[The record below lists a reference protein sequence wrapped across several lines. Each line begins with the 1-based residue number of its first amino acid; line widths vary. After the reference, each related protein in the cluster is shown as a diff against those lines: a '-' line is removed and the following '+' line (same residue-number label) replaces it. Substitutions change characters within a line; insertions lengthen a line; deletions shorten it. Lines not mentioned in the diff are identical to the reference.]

1 MEKIDIIKLMKK
13 NKEEQEKSHTNFEE
27 ELYTKLLYEYYDEYI
42 HYNLLTLSKNGIIS
56 YKLNSDDIEER
67 EQAED
72 IKDFVLHTI
81 QDIVKHSDTDINDL
95 AKKEL
100 QAFTYLDSLYS
111 RQDDF
116 YSKSM
121 LADYY
126 DKKGSDNLNLLKT
139 KDKAF
144 KKEVANEI
152 CDVVIAR
159 TNIKTI
165 NNFYKKYVI
174 TTFDNLYK
182 ENKIDFDIIKTD
194 DRTKKIKDNILSTL
208 ISFIVELHK
217 LAERNNI
224 IKDDLPI
231 FNFIFTE
238 YEDVKQAMAHL
249 FVGQFLDIYKTKDF
263 QDYLNSNDSG
273 IYDIYLMTEKELEEH
288 KKIIDKYNI
297 IEQKIQEIM
306 ICGVFNALN
315 TLNKQGTIIFD
326 MSSKNQ
332 RIETITKNI
341 ITLITKL
348 FREMALTYLYN
359 EEENK
364 NKKIG
369 IMEYLFLDMTEENYQ
384 KKKILLNGIMNMFL
398 SYYPNIDF
406 EDTDYIN
413 NREIVVYSSKEISE
427 EELLKKIKKE
437 MSVEIE

>member
-13 NKEEQEKSHTNFEE
+13 NKEDQEKSHTNFEE

-42 HYNLLTLSKNGIIS
+42 HYNLLTLSKNGVIS

-95 AKKEL
+95 TKKEL

-111 RQDDF
+111 RHDDF

-194 DRTKKIKDNILSTL
+194 DRTKKIKDNILYTL

-249 FVGQFLDIYKTKDF
+249 FVGQFLDIYKTKNF

>member
-13 NKEEQEKSHTNFEE
+13 NKEDQEKSHTNFEE

-42 HYNLLTLSKNGIIS
+42 HYNLLTLSKNGVIS

-95 AKKEL
+95 TKKEL

-165 NNFYKKYVI
+165 NNFYNKYVI

-194 DRTKKIKDNILSTL
+194 DRTKKIKDNILYTL

-249 FVGQFLDIYKTKDF
+249 FVGQFLDIYKTKNF

>member
-42 HYNLLTLSKNGIIS
+42 HYNLFTLSKNGIIS

-95 AKKEL
+95 TKKEL
-100 QAFTYLDSLYS
+100 QAFAYLDSLYS

-126 DKKGSDNLNLLKT
+126 HKKGSDNLNLLKT
-139 KDKAF
+139 KDKVF

-182 ENKIDFDIIKTD
+182 KNKIDFDITKTD

-208 ISFIVELHK
+208 TSFIVELHE

-249 FVGQFLDIYKTKDF
+249 FVGRFLDIYKTKDF

-288 KKIIDKYNI
+288 NKIIDKYNI
-297 IEQKIQEIM
+297 IEQKTQEMM
-306 ICGVFNALN
+306 IYGVFNALN

-359 EEENK
+359 KEENK

-369 IMEYLFLDMTEENYQ
+369 IMEYLFLDMIEENYQ

-413 NREIVVYSSKEISE
+413 NCEIVVYSSKEISE

>member
-13 NKEEQEKSHTNFEE
+13 NKKEQEKTHTNFEE
-27 ELYTKLLYEYYDEYI
+27 ELYIKLLYEYYDEYI

-56 YKLNSDDIEER
+56 YKLNSDDIEEK

-81 QDIVKHSDTDINDL
+81 QDIVKHSDTNTKDL
-95 AKKEL
+95 NEKEL
-100 QAFTYLDSLYS
+100 QAFAYLDNLYS

-126 DKKGSDNLNLLKT
+126 HKKGSDDLNLLET

-144 KKEVANEI
+144 KKEVANKI

-159 TNIKTI
+159 TNTKAI
-165 NNFYKKYVI
+165 NTFYKKYVI
-174 TTFDNLYK
+174 TTLDNLYK
-182 ENKIDFDIIKTD
+182 EKKIDFDITTTD
-194 DRTKKIKDNILSTL
+194 DRTKKIKRNILSTL
-208 ISFIVELHK
+208 TSFIVELHE
-217 LAERNNI
+217 LAEKN
-224 IKDDLPI
+224 KVSKEDLPI

-238 YEDVKQAMAHL
+238 YEDVKQAMAQL
-249 FVGQFLDIYKTKDF
+249 FVGQFLEIYETKDF
-263 QDYLNSNDSG
+263 QDYLNSNDNST
-273 IYDIYLMTEKELEEH
+273 YDIHLMTSKELEEH

-297 IEQKIQEIM
+297 IEQKTQEMM
-306 ICGVFNALN
+306 IYGVFNALK

-341 ITLITKL
+341 ITYITKL
-348 FREMALTYLYN
+348 FREMALTYLDN

-364 NKKIG
+364 NKKVG
-369 IMEYLFLDMTEENYQ
+369 IMEYLFLDMNEENYH
-384 KKKILLNGIMNMFL
+384 KKSILLNGIIDMFL

-406 EDTDYIN
+406 EDTDYIDN
-413 NREIVVYSSKEISE
+413 CDIVVYSSKEITE
-427 EELLKKIKKE
+427 KELLDRIKNK
-437 MSVEIE
+437 MNIEIE

>member
-13 NKEEQEKSHTNFEE
+13 NKEEQEKSHTNFDE

-42 HYNLLTLSKNGIIS
+42 HYNLLTLSKNGIII
-56 YKLNSDDIEER
+56 YKLNSDDIGER

-95 AKKEL
+95 TKKEL

-126 DKKGSDNLNLLKT
+126 HKKGSDNLNLLKT

-144 KKEVANEI
+144 KKGVANEI

-182 ENKIDFDIIKTD
+182 ENKIDFDITKTD

-208 ISFIVELHK
+208 TSFIVELHE
-217 LAERNNI
+217 LAEKNKI
-224 IKDDLPI
+224 IKEDLPI

-238 YEDVKQAMAHL
+238 YEDVKQTMAHL
-249 FVGQFLDIYKTKDF
+249 FVEQFLDIYETKDF

-306 ICGVFNALN
+306 ICGVFNTLN

-413 NREIVVYSSKEISE
+413 NCEIVVYSSKEISE